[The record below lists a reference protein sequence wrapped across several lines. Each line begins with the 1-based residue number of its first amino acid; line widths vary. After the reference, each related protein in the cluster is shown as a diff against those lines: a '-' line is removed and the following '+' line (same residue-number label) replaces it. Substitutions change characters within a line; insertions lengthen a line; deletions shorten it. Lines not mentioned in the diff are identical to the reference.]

1 MALPTGWFLTSAIK
15 RVFEGSGAPPAA
27 QAAGLGRPTLRRRP
41 QFEVLEQRFL
51 LSADPLGELAPPTDT
66 GAGADSVISAPLVD
80 SESSGGPIPNALPV
94 AENDEYVMQEDDI
107 LTVDVPGVLVNDS
120 GDSPLKAVP
129 VDLPAH
135 GKLDLHPDGT
145 VSYTPDVDYF
155 GFDQFTYR
163 AQDELGASSE
173 LATVVISIE
182 PVNDAPVALG
192 GQFQVAANATLPI
205 DFRALASDADEDTLQ
220 FQVTSEPQHGVL
232 ETTPEGFVYRP
243 NENFLGEDSFAYSV
257 RDEWVESPSA
267 QVRIT
272 VALTNVAPVAE
283 GDTFSVEE
291 DTVLIVAAESG
302 VLENDADAD
311 GDVLAAVL
319 VNGPAHGSLE
329 LAADGSFTYT
339 PAADFF
345 GQDTFTYR
353 ASDGALDSEV
363 AEVTIEVAAVNDPP
377 VFTSEP
383 ITVFT
388 IDGDACGFDG
398 DGVFRVA
405 GATGETVR
413 VELNWTFREATYNNE
428 VGIYRVSDQ
437 DGRVGDLLPGA
448 AGYAKAA
455 LAPGN
460 AQAVF
465 ASGAGAGAGATLDLE
480 GGAMYAFYIIQN
492 DKTASFLACN
502 PDNQLG
508 GGPLAFFSIAAANPD
523 GFDHVH
529 AGIAPQSGL
538 LTLRWEDLTKGGDA
552 DYDDVVMTAAGLA
565 PSSDDVLYVYDAN
578 AVDADGDPLTYRLV
592 QGPQGASIDPDTGLL
607 SWAATAGVFRF
618 VVQADDG
625 QGGVAEQAF
634 DLTVE
639 TRSTQLVIQGTDGRD
654 RIEVAERNGLVT
666 VWVNDVARTYCH
678 VSSLRVEA
686 LGGDDEVWLRG
697 LTMSTTVDG
706 GDGNDC
712 IDASAVTA
720 RGVILHGGAG
730 NDRLTGGAGN
740 DRIDGGSGHDQLYGG
755 CGNDVLVG
763 GEGNDC
769 LYGGDGNDLLDGGA
783 GNDQL
788 RGGKGNDLLIADAG
802 DDYLKGEDG
811 NDILIGGA
819 GNDSSQGNYGI
830 DLLVEG
836 PGCDSNGWLSCK
848 DQLVDGSDYDIP
860 ATLPAQPPGPVIDW
874 SSRYE
879 PVVSALQEF
888 RDHPSNPQW
897 WKDFVSNLGQTGA
910 ETDPNSQIR
919 VVVPGAGV

>member
-1 MALPTGWFLTSAIK
+1 MALRTGWFLTSAIK

-27 QAAGLGRPTLRRRP
+27 QAAALGRPTLRRRP
-41 QFEVLEQRFL
+41 QFEILEQRFL
-51 LSADPLGELAPPTDT
+51 LSADPLGELAASTDT
-66 GAGADSVISAPLVD
+66 GATTEPVISASLED
-80 SESSGGPIPNALPV
+80 GQSGAGVIPSALPV
-94 AENDEYVMQEDDI
+94 AENDYYIMQEDSV
-107 LTVDVPGVLVNDS
+107 LRVDVPGVLVNDS
-120 GDSPLKAVP
+120 GDGLKAF
-129 VDLPAH
+129 VDSNPAH
-135 GKLDLHPDGT
+135 GDLALWDDGT
-145 VSYTPDVDYF
+145 VIYTPHAEYS
-155 GFDQFTYR
+155 GFDEFTYR
-163 AQDELGASSE
+163 AEDALGVSSV
-173 LATVVISIE
+173 ATVVISIE

-192 GQFQVAANATLPI
+192 GEYKVAPNSAQTI
-205 DFRALASDADEDTLQ
+205 YFSDADGDTLQ
-220 FQVTSEPQHGVL
+220 FQITTRPQHGVL
-232 ETTPEGFVYRP
+232 EITPEGFLYRP
-243 NENFLGEDSFAYSV
+243 AENFLGEDSFAYSV
-257 RDEWVESPSA
+257 RDELVESPSA

-272 VALTNVAPVAE
+272 VAPTNVAPIADD
-283 GDTFSVEE
+283 DTFAVEE

-302 VLENDADAD
+302 VLKGDSDAD

-319 VNGPAHGSLE
+319 VSGPAHGSLD

-339 PAADFF
+339 PDADFF
-345 GQDTFTYR
+345 GKDTFTYR
-353 ASDGALDSEV
+353 ASDGTLESEV
-363 AEVTIEVAAVNDPP
+363 AEVTIEIAAVNDAP

-383 ITVFT
+383 VTVFT
-388 IDGDACGFDG
+388 IDGDACGFEG

-405 GATGETVR
+405 GATGQKVQ
-413 VELNWTFREATYNNE
+413 VDLNWTFREAAYNNE

-437 DGRVGDLLPGA
+437 DGRVGDLRPGD
-448 AGYAKAA
+448 AGYAQAA
-455 LAPGN
+455 LEADN
-460 AQAVF
+460 AQVVF
-465 ASGAGAGAGATLDLE
+465 TSGAGAGEHAVLELE
-480 GGAMYAFYIIQN
+480 GGALYAFYIIQN
-492 DKTASFLACN
+492 SKTATFLACN
-502 PDNQLG
+502 PDNEVG

-529 AGIAPQSGL
+529 AGIQAQTGL
-538 LTLRWEDLTKGGDA
+538 LTLRWEDLTGGGDV

-565 PSSDDVLYVYDAN
+565 ASSDQVVYRYDAN
-578 AVDADGDPLTYRLV
+578 AVDAEGDRLTYRLV
-592 QGPQGASIDPDTGLL
+592 EAPQGASIDPDTGLL
-607 SWAATAGVFRF
+607 SWAATAGVFHF

-634 DLTVE
+634 DLTVD
-639 TRSTQLVIQGTDGRD
+639 TRSTDLVIRGTDAKD
-654 RIEVAERNGLVT
+654 RIEVSERNGLVT
-666 VWVNDVARTYCH
+666 VRVNDVARTYCH

-706 GDGNDC
+706 GDGDDC
-712 IDASAVTA
+712 IDASAITA

-811 NDILIGGA
+811 NDILVGGA
-819 GNDSSQGNYGI
+819 GNDSSQGNYGA
-830 DLLVEG
+830 DLLVDG

-848 DQLVDGSDYDIP
+848 DQLVDGSDYGIP
-860 ATLPAQPPGPVIDW
+860 ATLPAQPSGPVIDW

-879 PVVSALQEF
+879 PLVSALQQF